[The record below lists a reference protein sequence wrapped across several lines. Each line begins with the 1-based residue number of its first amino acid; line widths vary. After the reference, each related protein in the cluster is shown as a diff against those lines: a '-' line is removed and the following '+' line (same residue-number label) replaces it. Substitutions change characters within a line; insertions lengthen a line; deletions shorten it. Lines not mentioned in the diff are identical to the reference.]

1 VSAVTLPA
9 ARKNYRAE
17 FLAAVDAGMALMPK
31 ARPQSIAEWRRQMF
45 PGLAAAVSA
54 ENAPVSQPGVPSGPA
69 SAPPSVG
76 RPRSTSGAKS
86 DAAVAGTL
94 LPPTV
99 TRRPDFHAQPRS
111 TVTSRLTFALGLL
124 LLIGGI
130 VAVIQTQTDLTEPLS
145 RFAGSNS
152 VAGNSTEGARRE
164 DLQRKVRQTAEE
176 DKRQAEAERVG
187 REQVAAAARQKAED
201 ERQKQQEEQPKQYAA
216 IDPKSQ
222 AETDVS
228 LLVSRDPK
236 LEIPTEVKS
245 HVPTGVGRAN
255 YLKKVQTTLK
265 GYNCYSGDING
276 DLDDARGALERFET
290 SYQGTVWPINLTSAT
305 IEDYEDWL
313 SWSEGLEKVSCPSK
327 KRRTVDDQKR
337 PKKVLQTKKPSSK
350 KARQTKKPSSK
361 KLRRTTKKRVNRK
374 KKVRATRK
382 RQPRRQQRR
391 SGSTSTMTG
400 IGF

>member
-1 VSAVTLPA
+1 
-9 ARKNYRAE
+9 
-17 FLAAVDAGMALMPK
+17 
-31 ARPQSIAEWRRQMF
+31 
-45 PGLAAAVSA
+45 
-54 ENAPVSQPGVPSGPA
+54 
-69 SAPPSVG
+69 
-76 RPRSTSGAKS
+76 
-86 DAAVAGTL
+86 
-94 LPPTV
+94 
-99 TRRPDFHAQPRS
+99 
-111 TVTSRLTFALGLL
+111 
-124 LLIGGI
+124 
-130 VAVIQTQTDLTEPLS
+130 VIETQTDLTERLS
-145 RFAGSNS
+145 MLGSSNP
-152 VAGNSTEGARRE
+152 VAGNSTEEARRA
-164 DLQRKVRQTAEE
+164 DLQLKAKQAAAATRLKAEE
-176 DKRQAEAERVG
+176 DKRQAEVERVRREQFAAAAATEAERVR
-187 REQVAAAARQKAED
+187 REQVAAAAATEAERVRREQAADAARQKAED
-201 ERQKQQEEQPKQYAA
+201 EQQKQQEEQPKQHAA

-222 AETDVS
+222 AETDAS
-228 LLVSRDPK
+228 LLVSMGPK
-236 LEIPTEVKS
+236 LEVPTEVKS
-245 HVPTGVGRAN
+245 RVPTGVGRAN

-265 GYNCYSGDING
+265 GYNCYGGDING

-382 RQPRRQQRR
+382 RQPRRQQQRR
-391 SGSTSTMTG
+391 SSSSSTMTG